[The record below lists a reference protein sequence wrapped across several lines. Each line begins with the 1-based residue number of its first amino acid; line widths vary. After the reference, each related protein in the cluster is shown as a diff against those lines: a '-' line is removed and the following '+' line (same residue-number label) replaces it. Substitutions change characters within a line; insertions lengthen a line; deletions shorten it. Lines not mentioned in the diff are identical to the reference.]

1 VPSAA
6 RAIERPESALSSGI
20 AMVPSE
26 GLPIRTTAY
35 RLSDMFKRHHTDPH
49 PDIAGAFREG
59 VGRLER
65 PERRQTEATRL
76 RICLTRTRR
85 GVLLDRLQ
93 HDNLSASRGV

>member
-1 VPSAA
+1 MG
-6 RAIERPESALSSGI
+6 RSG
-20 AMVPSE
+20 
-26 GLPIRTTAY
+26 GLPVRTTAY
-35 RLSDMFKRHHTDPH
+35 RLSDMFKRHRTNLH
-49 PDIAGAFREG
+49 PDIAVAFREG

-93 HDNLSASRGV
+93 QDHLSASRGV